1 MFFILDSIVNYT
13 IHNITNCGI
22 EYKGQSTKPKQ
33 VNVLSNP
40 SMFKRF
46 NEIYPSKDKDVKSDQ
61 CRDLIYAYCS
71 KNTRVKVDNILE
83 DLGRSLLELDRVCLK
98 ELIITENIP
107 ILKYIYKVLRQ
118 VDRKDQYSKL
128 CHSYNIGSLQKLNH
142 QLGRLPNNVYQH
154 FDRVEQE
161 YQEEFAA
168 LDITL
173 EQIKEL
179 DDVHTF
185 LNPNSE
191 KKSTVHKRRSF
202 GQKQSPN
209 WRRILF
215 NLRPIDIIVLNGNIS
230 LFESTFGSYLKEYKC
245 SSSSTP
251 RNFSEMPYIEVF
263 YRCFG
268 LCLIPERSTEN
279 KRRQSTIFKIVMET
293 HG

>member
-1 MFFILDSIVNYT
+1 MIFILDSIVKYT
-13 IHNITNCGI
+13 KHNITNCGI
-22 EYKGQSTKPKQ
+22 EYKDESTKPKQ
-33 VNVLSNP
+33 GNVLSNP

-46 NEIYPSKDKDVKSDQ
+46 NEIYPSKDKDVKGDQ

-71 KNTRVKVDNILE
+71 KDTRVNADNILE
-83 DLGRSLLELDRVCLK
+83 DLGKSLLDLDRVCLK

-107 ILKYIYKVLRQ
+107 ILRYIYKVLRQ
-118 VDRKDQYSKL
+118 EDRKHQYSKL

-142 QLGRLPNNVYQH
+142 QLGRLSKNVYQH

-168 LDITL
+168 LDIIL

-191 KKSTVHKRRSF
+191 NKYTEHKRKSVWPNQR
-202 GQKQSPN
+202 PN
-209 WRRILF
+209 WRKILF
-215 NLRPIDIIVLNGNIS
+215 NLRPIDIIILNGNIS
-230 LFESTFGSYLKEYKC
+230 LFESTFGSYLEEYNC
-245 SSSSTP
+245 SSSSPP
-251 RNFSEMPYIEVF
+251 RNFSEMPLEVF
-263 YRCFG
+263 YRYFG
-268 LCLIPERSTEN
+268 LSLIPEHSEN
-279 KRRQSTIFKIVMET
+279 ERRQSTIFEIVMET